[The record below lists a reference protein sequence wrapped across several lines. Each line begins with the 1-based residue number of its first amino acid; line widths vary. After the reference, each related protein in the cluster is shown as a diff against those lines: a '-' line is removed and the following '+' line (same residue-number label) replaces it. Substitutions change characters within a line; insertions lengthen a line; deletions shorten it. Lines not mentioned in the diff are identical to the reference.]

1 MELSKSPFSKETC
14 ANYRRELAKATN
26 KFLDTMENVP
36 HVPSI
41 NLAMGILESLK
52 IELSICEYE
61 SIKETKNVK
70 KTDGNSANLTG
81 EPGLTS

>member
-14 ANYRRELAKATN
+14 VNYRRELAQATN

-36 HVPSI
+36 HIPSI

-61 SIKETKNVK
+61 SIKETKNGNAK
-70 KTDGNSANLTG
+70 RNSADS
-81 EPGLTS
+81 TSKSGPSP